1 MHHDSLKLSAII
13 FSYVKFGWFGIPFW
27 FETFGYNGWVSL
39 CVPNDKVLI
48 QLNFKYFLQSG
59 P

>member
-1 MHHDSLKLSAII
+1 MHHDSLKLSAIV
-13 FSYVKFGWFGIPFW
+13 FSYVKFGWFGIPFS
-27 FETFGYNGWVSL
+27 FETLDIMGKFPYVYQMT
-39 CVPNDKVLI
+39 VLI